1 MLSLL
6 FKDTSS
12 IIQVLGMIFAFFA
25 TFIFTS
31 KLSDYLPKDLGRD
44 FAVNGKQ
51 SAGKPRGAGIIFIL
65 VFAVTT
71 VLFAPMNF
79 EIAIYLIA
87 IIAGMMTGYLDDAS
101 KAPWGEYKKGLLDFI
116 IAIIIAIAFLYYNV
130 NSVELLIFGTEF
142 ILNPIVYGILIVIL
156 VWTAIN
162 VTNCSDGVDGLSGT
176 LTIITIT
183 SIYIIN
189 VIKGNNDEFNYLIII
204 FGLCILAYLWFNAA
218 PSKLMMGD
226 AGSRAMGLFISIAV
240 LKTGSPIIYLL
251 VSLVLVLDGGLG
263 LLKVALLRFLKIHI
277 FKDVRLP
284 LHDHVRKVKQWSNTQ
299 TVFRF
304 AIIQI
309 FVSIITIYLVY
320 IMR

>member
-1 MLSLL
+1 MES
-6 FKDTSS
+6 
-12 IIQVLGMIFAFFA
+12 
-25 TFIFTS
+25 
-31 KLSDYLPKDLGRD
+31 
-44 FAVNGKQ
+44 
-51 SAGKPRGAGIIFIL
+51 
-65 VFAVTT
+65 
-71 VLFAPMNF
+71 
-79 EIAIYLIA
+79 
-87 IIAGMMTGYLDDAS
+87 
-101 KAPWGEYKKGLLDFI
+101 
-116 IAIIIAIAFLYYNV
+116 
-130 NSVELLIFGTEF
+130 
-142 ILNPIVYGILIVIL
+142 
-156 VWTAIN
+156 
-162 VTNCSDGVDGLSGT
+162 
-176 LTIITIT
+176 TIITIT